1 MAFADELEE
10 NVSQRYALVRVET
23 ARHVT
28 AGMSVYSGSVRRYQF
43 GFPIVVADVKRNG
56 SSLTRVTALADVNSS
71 GEYYVDEEE
80 GDVYIYPVGSY
91 DADDDHYIVFQYLFF
106 TSHEAG
112 VVAYETPT
120 DSSTSPRL
128 WEPRLIDE
136 PEVSSNVSDVFVGIF
151 TISETSIT
159 VTNTDRALFRYAGPN
174 DSFNDKAVDAWLS
187 VGGELEKI
195 YRGRVNSLRFDV
207 GQMSLSFYDDFSR
220 LLQPAYMG
228 DEAGEALFL
237 KEASSFPDVYPNDHG
252 KAVPYVVGKSRHAY
266 MFTTNQGSLNWTY
279 VVEGAGFAG
288 YDGVYRLDPER
299 ATPAVCVSFSSSVIA
314 SANRTWG
321 ICRLKGDFKTLD
333 FGSPTGSVINCK
345 KNSLGLNSGDE
356 YYALYP
362 SDDSAGLSTRTSW
375 VLNYSGTPDGNLEV
389 GDSFIWDNGVTQYY
403 LLVTKVEANAYRGFI
418 ANDTPPTSTFTL
430 AIADAQTNQAP
441 ALAIVDSNSGQTYY
455 PVYGLD
461 FTYAITTTS
470 GGNKYME
477 VTFENSFETAS
488 TSGERNHSNMT
499 TLHPSTHQVM
509 FRVSQETSSNETRH
523 DNVLIDILEAAGLTC
538 DATSFDS
545 AGDDLPVNCSF
556 QIPNFDEELQ
566 SYLKYAQDILKSTL
580 GFCSLAE
587 DDEVVYRL
595 LEAPATSAT
604 TTDDGVYVNFEVE
617 IDYKDVTTELIAYN
631 PHRPI
636 DSDVDTTSD
645 RLVSDRARYLHG
657 VENRTMFRH
666 VLEDIT
672 TRLPTILAVMAER
685 RAIYKFRTATRYLGS
700 SVGDDVTVS
709 SDDLLGEVTT
719 ADLKIIGISKSTAD
733 VTIEATDVEGI

>member
-1 MAFADELEE
+1 MTFADELEE
-10 NVSQRYALVRVET
+10 NASQRYALVRVET

-28 AGMSVYSGSVRRYQF
+28 AGMSVYSGSVRRYQY
-43 GFPIVVADVKRNG
+43 GFPVVVADVKRNG
-56 SSLTRVTALADVNSS
+56 SSLTRVTTLADVNSS
-71 GEYYVDEEE
+71 GEYYVDEDE

-91 DADDDHYIVFQYLFF
+91 DADADHYIVFQYLFF
-106 TSHEAG
+106 SSHEAG

-120 DSSTSPRL
+120 DSATSRRM
-128 WEPRLIDE
+128 WEPRLAEE
-136 PEVSSNVSDVFVGIF
+136 PEINSNVSDVFVGIF
-151 TISETSIT
+151 TINEASIG
-159 VTNTDRALFRYAGPN
+159 VNNSDGALFRYVGAN
-174 DSFNDKAVDAWLS
+174 DSFYDKAIDIWFS
-187 VGGELEKI
+187 VNGVLEKV
-195 YRGRVNSLRFDV
+195 YRGRINSLRFDA
-207 GQMSLSFYDDFSR
+207 GEMSLSFYDDFSR

-237 KEASSFPDVYPNDHG
+237 KEASSFPDVYPADEG
-252 KAVPYVVGKSRHAY
+252 KAIPYILGKSRHAY
-266 MFTTNQGSLNWTY
+266 TRSQYQSASDWSY
-279 VVEGAGFAG
+279 VIEGAGSTG
-288 YDGVYRLDPER
+288 WSDVYRIDPER
-299 ATPAVCVSFSSSVIA
+299 ATPAVCVSFAPEVDDSE
-314 SANRTWG
+314 NRTWG

-345 KNSLGLNSGDE
+345 KNAVGLNSGDE

-362 SDDSAGLSTRTSW
+362 ADDSAGLSTRVSW
-375 VLNYSGTPDGNLEV
+375 VMNYASTPDGNLEV
-389 GDSFIWDNGVTQYY
+389 GDSFVWDNGGSPYY
-403 LLVTKVEANAYRGFI
+403 LIVTEVGATSYRGFI
-418 ANDTPPTSTFTL
+418 ANEIPSGSNFNL

-477 VTFENSFETAS
+477 ITFENGFESAT
-488 TSGERNHSNMT
+488 TSSQRNHSNMT
-499 TLHPSTHQVM
+499 TIHPSTHQVM
-509 FRVSQETSSNETRH
+509 FRVSQETSANETRH

-538 DATSFDS
+538 EATSFDT
-545 AGDDLPVNCSF
+545 AGDDLPINCSF

-566 SYLKYAQDILKSTL
+566 TYLKYAQDILKSTL
-580 GFCSLAE
+580 GFCSL
-587 DDEVVYRL
+587 DDDSEVVYRL
-595 LEAPATSAT
+595 LEAPSTAAE
-604 TTDDGVYVNFEVE
+604 TTDRGVYGQITVDIE
-617 IDYKDVTTELIAYN
+617 YRDVTTELIAYN

-685 RAIYKFRTATRYLGS
+685 RAIYKFTTATRYLGS

-709 SDDLLGEVTT
+709 SDDLLGEAST
-719 ADLKIIGISKSTAD
+719 ADLKIVGISKSTAD
-733 VTIEATDVEGI
+733 VTVEATDVEGI